1 MAITTTAHWSWTT
14 ENPTGNV
21 SYTIRYRLSGT
32 SVWTQYS
39 TSGTTAAVSGLAIN
53 RVYDFQ
59 ITNVNNN
66 DNPSS
71 AISQGINITDP
82 NPVISPVNTSVG
94 YTFGNLSMDMDSYT
108 STVALQSNPGAI
120 IDTHILSPSDTVTDT
135 FTGLSALTGYLMT
148 ITPASGPFY
157 KTFTYLFTTTAS
169 AACPAPHSVTAVL
182 V

>member
-1 MAITTTAHWSWTT
+1 MAITTTAHFSWTV
-14 ENPTGNV
+14 ENNQGN
-21 SYTIRYRLSGT
+21 IRYVIKYRLSGT
-32 SVWTQYS
+32 TIWTQYN
-39 TSGTTAAVSGLAIN
+39 TSGTTADVSGLAIN

-82 NPVISPVNTSVG
+82 NPVISPVNTSVS
-94 YTFGNLSMDMDSYT
+94 YTFGNLSVDMSSYT
-108 STVALQSNPGAI
+108 TTVALQSNPGAI
-120 IDTHILSPSDTVTDT
+120 IATHILSPTSTVTDT
-135 FTGLSALTGYLMT
+135 FMGLSALTGYLLT

-157 KTFTYLFTTTAS
+157 KTFTYLFTTTAV